1 MALFNKPSLNSSKGD
16 LMTKKSTPKAQV
28 APTREVLRQHAEQ
41 QFAHELAAL
50 AEADTHPRPPKW
62 NLSPRAVLT
71 YLLGG
76 VAGDT
81 EITPKYVGERRLME
95 VAVATLATDRALL
108 LLGVPGTAKSWVSEH
123 LSAAISGDSTLLVQG
138 TAGTGEEAIRYG
150 WNYARLLAEGPS
162 EAALVES
169 PVMHAMRE
177 GKIARLEE
185 LTRVQSDVQD
195 TLITILSEKT
205 LPVPELNTEVQAVR
219 GFNMIATANNR
230 DRGVNDLSSALKRR
244 FNTVVLPVPDSLED
258 EVNIVV
264 SRVNSL
270 AKSLEIPAAP
280 PALEEVRRIVTVFRE
295 LRSGQTEDGKTKLKS
310 PSGSMST
317 AEAISV
323 VNQGLSLAA
332 HFGNG
337 ELSAQDTAASL
348 VGAVIKDPVQD
359 GVIWR
364 EYLETVAKK
373 RDDWKEF
380 YRACREVS

>member
-1 MALFNKPSLNSSKGD
+1 
-16 LMTKKSTPKAQV
+16 MTNTQ
-28 APTREVLRQHAEQ
+28 TNVLRQHAEQ
-41 QFAHELAAL
+41 QYAHELAAL
-50 AEADTHPRPPKW
+50 AKHDTRPKPPRW
-62 NLSPRAVLT
+62 NLSPSAVLT
-71 YLLGG
+71 YLMGG
-76 VAGDT
+76 KAGDT
-81 EITPKYVGERRLME
+81 DITPKYIGERRLME
-95 VAVATLATDRALL
+95 IAVATLATDRALL
-108 LLGVPGTAKSWVSEH
+108 LIGVPGTAKSWVSEH
-123 LSAAISGDSTLLVQG
+123 LAAAISGDSTLLIQG

-169 PVMHAMRE
+169 PIMNAMRG

-195 TLITILSEKT
+195 ALITVLSEKT

-230 DRGVNDLSSALKRR
+230 DKGVNDLSSALKRR

-264 SRVNSL
+264 SRVGSL
-270 AKSLEIPAAP
+270 AKALEIPAAP

-295 LRSGQTEDGKTKLKS
+295 LRAGQTEDGKTKLKS
-310 PSGSMST
+310 PSGTMST

-332 HFGNG
+332 HFGSG

-380 YRACREVS
+380 YKACRAVS

>member
-1 MALFNKPSLNSSKGD
+1 
-16 LMTKKSTPKAQV
+16 MTDPASPD
-28 APTREVLRQHAEQ
+28 VLRQHAEQ
-41 QFAHELAAL
+41 AYAHELAAL
-50 AEADTHPRPPKW
+50 AAHDDRPRPPRW
-62 NLSPRAVLT
+62 NLSPHAVLT
-71 YLLGG
+71 YLMGG
-76 VAGDT
+76 QAGDT
-81 EITPKYVGERRLME
+81 PVTPKYVGDRRLME
-95 VAVATLATDRALL
+95 IAVATLATDRALL
-108 LLGVPGTAKSWVSEH
+108 LIGVPGTAKSWVSEH
-123 LSAAISGDSTLLVQG
+123 LAAAISGDSTLLVQG

-169 PVMHAMRE
+169 PVMRAMRT

-195 TLITILSEKT
+195 TLITVLSEKT

-219 GFNMIATANNR
+219 GFNLIATANNR

-244 FNTVVLPVPDSLED
+244 FNTVVLPVPDSLDD
-258 EVNIVV
+258 EVRIVTQ
-264 SRVNSL
+264 RVAQL
-270 AKSLEIPAAP
+270 AAGLEIPAAP

-295 LRSGQTEDGKTKLKS
+295 LRSGLTADGKTRLKS
-310 PSGSMST
+310 PSGSLST

-323 VNQGLSLAA
+323 VNHGLSLAA
-332 HFGNG
+332 HFGSG
-337 ELSAQDTAASL
+337 ELSAQDVAASL

-373 RDDWKEF
+373 RDDWMDL
-380 YRACREVS
+380 YRACRAVS